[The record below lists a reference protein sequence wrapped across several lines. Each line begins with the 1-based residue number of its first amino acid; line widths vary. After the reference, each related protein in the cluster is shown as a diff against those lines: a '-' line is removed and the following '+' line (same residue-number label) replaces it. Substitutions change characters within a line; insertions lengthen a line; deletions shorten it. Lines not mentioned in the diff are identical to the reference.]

1 MQALGGR
8 ESGGPARHPAQQEG
22 RAGHA
27 RPPHP
32 PPPPQPQPRPSA
44 TACPGA
50 SAVPSQATQ
59 DGLVDLGL
67 RDTTVQVPIAVAANV
82 CGIAVDVLSGLTLTG
97 LTLTGPTTCD
107 ALAEATA
114 GA

>member
-1 MQALGGR
+1 MQGTL
-8 ESGGPARHPAQQEG
+8 ARLTRRRRRSRSRDRRPRHV
-22 RAGHA
+22 RA
-27 RPPHP
+27 RPP
-32 PPPPQPQPRPSA
+32 PRARRPR
-44 TACPGA
+44 TA
-50 SAVPSQATQ
+50 
-59 DGLVDLGL
+59 LVDLGL

-97 LTLTGPTTCD
+97 PTTCD